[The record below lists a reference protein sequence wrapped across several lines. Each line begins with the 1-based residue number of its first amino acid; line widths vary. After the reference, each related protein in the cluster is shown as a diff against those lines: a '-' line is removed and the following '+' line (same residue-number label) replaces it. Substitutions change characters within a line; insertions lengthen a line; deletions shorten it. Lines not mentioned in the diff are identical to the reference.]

1 MKKNKNDGTLVFKEN
16 FEKYD
21 NLKDFQSLKAWMKC
35 REIKL
40 YFYQIILPKLP
51 KEENFV
57 LGTQI
62 RRAAISV
69 TSNIAEGYGRY
80 HYQEGIR
87 FYRISRASLYE
98 LKDHLV
104 SCLDF
109 NYVTETEYY
118 DGIILIE
125 EGKRLLNGYIN
136 YLGKKIKKN

>member
-1 MKKNKNDGTLVFKEN
+1 M
-16 FEKYD
+16 
-21 NLKDFQSLKAWMKC
+21 
-35 REIKL
+35 
-40 YFYQIILPKLP
+40 P